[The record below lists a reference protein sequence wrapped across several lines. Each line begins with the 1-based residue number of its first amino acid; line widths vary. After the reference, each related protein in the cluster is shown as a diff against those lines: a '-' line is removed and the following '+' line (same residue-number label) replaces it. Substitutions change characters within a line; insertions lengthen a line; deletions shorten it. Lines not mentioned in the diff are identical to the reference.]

1 MVPLVSDVR
10 VETNAF
16 IRSPAREAHERD
28 RFHGRHAQGR
38 ATGRGRRVGGLH
50 IATRVVDKGEHP
62 KDVAT
67 DYRLDLAAVYRALT
81 YYCDHP
87 GEMHERREKKR
98 EAGRRAEKGQP
109 DPEEFRQAENA

>member
-1 MVPLVSDVR
+1 MSEIVSTADTLGGEPR
-10 VETNAF
+10 VE
-16 IRSPAREAHERD
+16 
-28 RFHGRHAQGR
+28 
-38 ATGRGRRVGGLH
+38 GRRVGVLH

-81 YYCDHP
+81 YYNDHP
-87 GEMHERREKKR
+87 GEMHERRERKR
-98 EAGRRAEKGQP
+98 EAGRRAEEKQP

>member
-1 MVPLVSDVR
+1 M
-10 VETNAF
+10 
-16 IRSPAREAHERD
+16 
-28 RFHGRHAQGR
+28 
-38 ATGRGRRVGGLH
+38 LH

-98 EAGRRAEKGQP
+98 EAGRRAEEGQS